1 MLKNNASNTL
11 TGTRRQISL
20 SCFMILIHFSEEACV
35 AKKNKDNVGTE
46 V

>member
-1 MLKNNASNTL
+1 MLENNASNTL
-11 TGTRRQISL
+11 TGTRRQIRL
-20 SCFMILIHFSEEACV
+20 SCFLIFFHFCEEACV

>member
-11 TGTRRQISL
+11 TGTRSQISL
-20 SCFMILIHFSEEACV
+20 SCFMIFFHFGEEACV